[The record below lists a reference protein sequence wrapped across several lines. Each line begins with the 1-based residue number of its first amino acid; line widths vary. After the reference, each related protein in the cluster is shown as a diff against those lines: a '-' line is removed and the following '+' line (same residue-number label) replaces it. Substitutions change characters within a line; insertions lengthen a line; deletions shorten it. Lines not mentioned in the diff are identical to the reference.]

1 LVEERTVPDVEY
13 SYRNLVL
20 WQNAQALALEVI
32 QLTAAL
38 PRSAANDVLTRQI
51 IRSATSIGA
60 NIAEG
65 HGRYTPRAHAQH
77 LSIAKGSA
85 CETDSW
91 LDLLKRSGLISDEAE
106 ARLHARCN
114 ELIGSLTAKIRSL
127 WRVAA
132 DSRLEDERGEY
143 VVEEDGS
150 RFEVLGSSAS
160 EGMEADS

>member
-1 LVEERTVPDVEY
+1 LIEERTASEVEY
-13 SYRNLVL
+13 TYRNLVL

-32 QLTAAL
+32 HLTAAL

-91 LDLLKRSGLISDEAE
+91 LDLLKRSG
-106 ARLHARCN
+106 
-114 ELIGSLTAKIRSL
+114 SLTAKIRSL
-127 WRVAA
+127 SRMAA

-150 RFEVLGSSAS
+150 RFDVLGSSAS